1 MFAIIGIVVVFGA
14 IIGGYLMEKGNIMV
28 LVQPAELL
36 IILGASAG
44 TLLIANPLP
53 VVIAIGKGL
62 LGIFKPSRFTKQFYL
77 VQLKMLNDVFVFA
90 RKNGMARLE
99 ADVDDPAKSDVFK
112 KYPGFLNDHEAL
124 AFFCDTV
131 RMAISAGVGPFELDQ
146 LMEVDLD
153 VQHEEHSVPVDSL
166 TTIADALPGLGIV
179 AAVLGVCI
187 TMGAIGG
194 PPEEIGNKVAAA
206 LVGTFLGILL
216 CYGVVGPL
224 ASSMAKSTQ
233 AEGKY
238 LQFLRMATLAFI
250 KGLAPQLSVEF
261 ARRSIPSSI
270 RPSFQETEAMIRGAR
285 SAAAA
290 APAAAP
296 APADEAAG

>member
-1 MFAIIGIVVVFGA
+1 MLIIG
-14 IIGGYLMEKGNIMV
+14 
-28 LVQPAELL
+28 
-36 IILGASAG
+36 GASAG

-53 VVIAIGKGL
+53 VVISVLKGL
-62 LGIFKPSRFTKQFYL
+62 VANLKPSRFDKKFYL
-77 VQLKMLNDVFVFA
+77 EQLKMLNAVFVFA

-99 ADVDDPAKSDVFK
+99 ADVDEPAKSAVFS
-112 KYPGFLNDHEAL
+112 KYPRFLADHRAL

-153 VQHEEHSVPVDSL
+153 VQHEEHSVPVAALS
-166 TTIADALPGLGIV
+166 TVADALPGLGIV

-194 PPEEIGNKVAAA
+194 PPEEIGHKVASA

-224 ASSMAKSTQ
+224 ASSMAKNTE

-250 KGLAPQLSVEF
+250 KGMAPQLSVEF
-261 ARRSIPSSI
+261 ARRSIPTSV
-270 RPSFQETEAMIRGAR
+270 RPSFQETEAMIRGGR
-285 SAAAA
+285 SEAAPA
-290 APAAAP
+290 APAAA
-296 APADEAAG
+296 A